1 MMEKANA
8 SECHCNT
15 IFVASHDDMI
25 VANGASSLCDELYAT
40 LVGTLNVIAKGEE
53 GI

>member
-1 MMEKANA
+1 MEQSYAR
-8 SECHCNT
+8 EGHGNT
-15 IFVASHDDMI
+15 VFIARHDDMVI
-25 VANGASSLCDELYAT
+25 ANRATSLGDELYAT